1 MKSCFSTFLLLC
13 VSSPISTQR
22 DLVSASAFTPDDTQ
36 PPHSVL
42 SLQGGLSEARV
53 LKFNTKSVKRV
64 QVILY
69 RLRYRNKST
78 KWDEWLTEV
87 SSSLQLFYF

>member
-1 MKSCFSTFLLLC
+1 
-13 VSSPISTQR
+13 
-22 DLVSASAFTPDDTQ
+22 
-36 PPHSVL
+36 
-42 SLQGGLSEARV
+42 LQGGLSEARV